1 MLAKGDIIVKIPDD
15 QLDSLKSE
23 LQKIVSTL
31 EQIKVALSTERRVG
45 ARFITAAEF
54 MEAVKIKRWKF
65 DQLIASN
72 NIHTLKKKRKVYV
85 LATEVERYFS
95 DPNIQ

>member
-1 MLAKGDIIVKIPDD
+1 MLAKGDIIVKIPDN

-31 EQIKVALSTERRVG
+31 EQIKIALTTERRAG

-65 DQLIASN
+65 DQLIAN
-72 NIHTLKKKRKVYV
+72 NKIHTLKKKRKVYI